1 MNAPSSSPTASG
13 RSPAPS
19 AAHSPT
25 RPDTTSPTARL
36 RAWYAARATRERRLL
51 ALAAAVVL
59 GGGLIALAEHLV
71 AERERLAR
79 SLPAAR
85 LAYLGMEQDSLGLA
99 ALRERP
105 APAATPPAA
114 LPDSI
119 RAAASARAI
128 EVEVEARMVGDRV
141 EVDGRSTLPALIDWL
156 AALHAEQRLRPSRLE
171 LQPVGSDG
179 RARFDAVF
187 EVSGR

>member
-1 MNAPSSSPTASG
+1 MSASSTSSPASSRSSP
-13 RSPAPS
+13 RSPA
-19 AAHSPT
+19 
-25 RPDTTSPTARL
+25 ARL
-36 RAWYAARATRERRLL
+36 RTWYGARAPRERRLL
-51 ALAAAVVL
+51 VLAAAVVL
-59 GGGLIALAEHLV
+59 GGTLIAA
-71 AERERLAR
+71 AERLVNAHERLTL

-105 APAATPPAA
+105 APPAPPLAA

-128 EVEVEARMVGDRV
+128 EVEARLVGERV

-179 RARFDAVF
+179 RARFDAEF
-187 EVSGR
+187 EAGGR

>member
-1 MNAPSSSPTASG
+1 MNTTSSASTESG

-19 AAHSPT
+19 AAQSAT
-25 RPDTTSPTARL
+25 RSATTSPTARL
-36 RAWYAARATRERRLL
+36 RAWYGARAPRERRLL

-59 GGGLIALAEHLV
+59 GGSLIALAEHLV

-128 EVEVEARMVGDRV
+128 EVEARMVGDRV

>member
-1 MNAPSSSPTASG
+1 MNASPSSPSSP
-13 RSPAPS
+13 PA
-19 AAHSPT
+19 A
-25 RPDTTSPTARL
+25 SPTARIF
-36 RAWYAARATRERRLL
+36 AWYAARAPRERRLL
-51 ALAAAVVL
+51 LLAAMVL
-59 GGGLIALAEHLV
+59 VGSGLVAIAEHL
-71 AERERLAR
+71 ADERERLAR

-128 EVEVEARMVGDRV
+128 EVEARMVGDRV

>member
-1 MNAPSSSPTASG
+1 MNTPSPSSTTSG
-13 RSPAPS
+13 GSPAPS
-19 AAHSPT
+19 AAHAA
-25 RPDTTSPTARL
+25 TTSPSARL
-36 RAWYAARATRERRLL
+36 RAWYGARAARERRLL
-51 ALAAAVVL
+51 ALPAAVVL

-71 AERERLAR
+71 AERGRLAR

-119 RAAASARAI
+119 RAVARARAI
-128 EVEVEARMVGDRV
+128 EAEARMVGDRV
-141 EVDGRSTLPALIDWL
+141 EVEGHGTLPALIDWL

-179 RARFDAVF
+179 RARFDTVF

>member
-1 MNAPSSSPTASG
+1 MNATSSASTESG

-19 AAHSPT
+19 AAHSAT
-25 RPDTTSPTARL
+25 RSATTSPTARL
-36 RAWYAARATRERRLL
+36 RAWYGARAPRERGLL

-59 GGGLIALAEHLV
+59 GGSLIALAEHLV

-128 EVEVEARMVGDRV
+128 EVEARMVGDRV

>member
-1 MNAPSSSPTASG
+1 MTASSTPALASG
-13 RSPAPS
+13 RSPAL
-19 AAHSPT
+19 SPI
-25 RPDTTSPTARL
+25 ARL
-36 RAWYAARATRERRLL
+36 RAWYAACAPRERRMLVL
-51 ALAAAVVL
+51 AVAVVL
-59 GGGLIALAEHLV
+59 GGALISTAEQLA

-179 RARFDAVF
+179 RARFDTVF

>member
-99 ALRERP
+99 ALREHP
-105 APAATPPAA
+105 APAANPPAA
-114 LPDSI
+114 VPDSI

-128 EVEVEARMVGDRV
+128 EVEARLVGERV

-187 EVSGR
+187 DAGGR

>member
-1 MNAPSSSPTASG
+1 MTASSTPALASG
-13 RSPAPS
+13 RSPAL
-19 AAHSPT
+19 SPI
-25 RPDTTSPTARL
+25 ARL
-36 RAWYAARATRERRLL
+36 RAWYAACAPRERRMLVL
-51 ALAAAVVL
+51 AVAVVL
-59 GGGLIALAEHLV
+59 GGALISTADQLA

-128 EVEVEARMVGDRV
+128 EVEARMVGDRV

>member
-1 MNAPSSSPTASG
+1 MNAPSPSPTASG
-13 RSPAPS
+13 QSPAPS
-19 AAHSPT
+19 AAHSAT
-25 RPDTTSPTARL
+25 RSGSPSPGARL
-36 RAWYAARATRERRLL
+36 RAWYGARAPREHRLL

-119 RAAASARAI
+119 HAAASARAI
-128 EVEVEARMVGDRV
+128 EAEARITGDRV
-141 EVDGRSTLPALIDWL
+141 KVEGRSTLPALIDWL

-187 EVSGR
+187 EVGEN